1 MTCVNKNKQKARL
14 SSLKNFTMSQTLLDL
29 TSSTILLPE
38 RSFFLNEQS
47 IPQMQMEQ
55 KQNRKRQNHFGN
67 IYKNNTAN
75 SKMGFFVAL
84 ALHLLVTGTAMATK
98 LDSDVVAAEDKDAR
112 ALQNTRE
119 LQNAGI
125 SLAGILDTSNFH
137 WAETIFSVTV
147 DLLNDKN
154 NGFFDDELSSLGP
167 ISYQVLDA
175 ACEGDTAL
183 SQYWLVRPVDGVIG
197 ARCSGASIP
206 LAWVGALDNVPQI
219 SMSSTSAKL

>member
-1 MTCVNKNKQKARL
+1 M
-14 SSLKNFTMSQTLLDL
+14 
-29 TSSTILLPE
+29 
-38 RSFFLNEQS
+38 
-47 IPQMQMEQ
+47 
-55 KQNRKRQNHFGN
+55 
-67 IYKNNTAN
+67 AN

-84 ALHLLVTGTAMATK
+84 ALHLPVLATGTAMATK
-98 LDSDVVAAEDKDAR
+98 RDSGGVASEDKNAR
-112 ALQNTRE
+112 ALQNTGE

-125 SLAGILDTSNFH
+125 SLAGILDTSNFY

-154 NGFFDDELSSLGP
+154 NGFFDDELSSLGT

-175 ACEGDTAL
+175 ACDGYTAL
-183 SQYWLVRPVDGVIG
+183 SHYWWVRPVDGVIG